1 MISNIL
7 IISGFLIF
15 LLVLLF
21 FILIHKNKEMI
32 SVNIQNDYLTDKIVS
47 NETKYGKMIYL
58 KTDKAFVDYLI
69 DGKIFEQDIIENHL
83 MNIIRRSK
91 VILDIGAHCGSHSI
105 IYSKINPDCKIYS
118 FEPQKI
124 MFDIL
129 CMNINNNNIKN
140 IKPYNYALGNKNC
153 MATMSDSCIDGH
165 TIGKIDLSSNNFYNL
180 GGLQIG
186 KGGENI
192 EIKTLDDINFNEK
205 IDFIKIDVEGFENF
219 VIDGGMNT
227 IIRYKPIIFFEHNF
241 KVVTNEMYDYYNPV
255 NFTITEKLQ
264 ELGYKIILL
273 NTDNYLAI

>member
-15 LLVLLF
+15 LLVLF
-21 FILIHKNKEMI
+21 FILNKNEEII
-32 SVNIQNDYLTDKIVS
+32 SVNIQNEYLTDKILS

-58 KTDKAFVDYLI
+58 KSDKVFVDCLI
-69 DGKIFEQDIIENHL
+69 DGKIFEQDIVENHL

-140 IKPYNYALGNKNC
+140 IKAYNYALGNKNC
-153 MATMSDSCIDGH
+153 IATMSDSCIDGH
-165 TIGKIDLSSNNFYNL
+165 TIGKIDLSSSNFYNL

-186 KGGENI
+186 RGGENI
-192 EIKTLDDINFNEK
+192 EIKTLDDMNFNEK

-219 VIDGGMNT
+219 VIDGGINT
-227 IIRYKPIIFFEHNF
+227 IMKYKPIIFFEHNF
-241 KVVTNEMYDYYNPV
+241 KVVTNEMDGYYNPV
-255 NFTITEKLQ
+255 NFTIIEKLQ
-264 ELGYKIILL
+264 ELGYNIILL
-273 NTDNYLAI
+273 TKDNYLAM